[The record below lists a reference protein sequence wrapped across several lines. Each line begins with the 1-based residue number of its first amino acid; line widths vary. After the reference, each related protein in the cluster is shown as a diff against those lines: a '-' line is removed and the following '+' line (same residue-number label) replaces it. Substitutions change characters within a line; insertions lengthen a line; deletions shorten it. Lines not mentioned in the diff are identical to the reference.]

1 MLAAR
6 PIVRVGLTVVGGITA
21 LACGFADVFRPA
33 GPEPVAIIY
42 VGDTVLHRDSTVPFS
57 VLVAAG
63 GTTIDGPHLTMWSSD
78 TGVFDLTA
86 GRDSL
91 AAKSRISTATLM
103 IRLQSSILTDSAPTL
118 AQSIRVRP

>member
-1 MLAAR
+1 MLPTR
-6 PIVRVGLTVVGGITA
+6 LSVRLACTAVGAMAA

-33 GPEPVAIIY
+33 GPESVTIIY

-63 GTTIDGPHLTMWSSD
+63 GTLLAQPHLTIWSSD
-78 TGVFDLTA
+78 TSVFDLNT

-91 AAKSRISTATLM
+91 TAKASIGTATLM
-103 IRLQSSILTDSAPTL
+103 IRLQNSILTDSAP
-118 AQSIRVRP
+118 

>member
-1 MLAAR
+1 MRPAR
-6 PIVRVGLTVVGGITA
+6 PTVRLGLAMAGGMAA
-21 LACGFADVFRPA
+21 LACGLADVFRPA
-33 GPEPVAIIY
+33 GPEPVTIIY

-63 GTTIDGPHLTMWSSD
+63 GTLLDRPHLTIWSSD

-118 AQSIRVRP
+118 AQSIMVRP

>member
-1 MLAAR
+1 MLPAR
-6 PIVRVGLTVVGGITA
+6 PIVRVGLTVVGGIAA

-33 GPEPVAIIY
+33 GPEPVTIIY

-63 GTTIDGPHLTMWSSD
+63 GTLIDRPHLTMWSSD
-78 TGVFDLTA
+78 ISVFDLNTR
-86 GRDSL
+86 RDSL
-91 AAKSRISTATLM
+91 TAKSIGTATLM

-118 AQSIRVRP
+118 AQSIKVRP

>member
-1 MLAAR
+1 MLPAR
-6 PIVRVGLTVVGGITA
+6 PIVRVGLTVVGGIAA

-33 GPEPVAIIY
+33 GPEPVTIIY
-42 VGDTVLHRDSTVPFS
+42 VGDTVLHRDSTVSFS

-63 GTTIDGPHLTMWSSD
+63 GTTIDRPHLTMWSSD

-91 AAKSRISTATLM
+91 AAKSIGTATLM

-118 AQSIRVRP
+118 AQAIKVRP

>member
-1 MLAAR
+1 MLPAR
-6 PIVRVGLTVVGGITA
+6 PIVRVGLTVVGGIA
-21 LACGFADVFRPA
+21 VLACGFADVFRPA
-33 GPEPVAIIY
+33 GPESVTIIY

-63 GTTIDGPHLTMWSSD
+63 GTPIDRPQLTMWSSD
-78 TGVFDLTA
+78 TSVFDLNT

-91 AAKSRISTATLM
+91 TAKAGIGTATLM

-118 AQSIRVRP
+118 AQSIKVRP

>member
-1 MLAAR
+1 MRPAR
-6 PIVRVGLTVVGGITA
+6 PTVRLGLARAGCMAA
-21 LACGFADVFRPA
+21 LACGLADVFRPA
-33 GPEPVAIIY
+33 GPESVTIIY

-63 GTTIDGPHLTMWSSD
+63 GTPIDRPQLTMWSSD
-78 TGVFDLTA
+78 TSVFALNT

-91 AAKSRISTATLM
+91 TAKSIGTATLM

-118 AQSIRVRP
+118 AQSIKVRP